1 MKPNKFVIEKQVA
14 AFRMDNGL
22 GASEPVT
29 LKSLLLKLNVLTVFR
44 PLSDSFSGMCLKDN
58 SGHRFMLVNSNQP
71 MGRQHFTI
79 AHELYHL
86 FIEEKPTDMGAYME
100 MYDVYPLVFNPCL
113 LV

>member
-44 PLSDSFSGMCLKDN
+44 PLSDSYRECASKTVPDIGSCL
-58 SGHRFMLVNSNQP
+58 S
-71 MGRQHFTI
+71 I
-79 AHELYHL
+79 
-86 FIEEKPTDMGAYME
+86 PTSPWEGSTL
-100 MYDVYPLVFNPCL
+100 P
-113 LV
+113 